1 MNPTRVN
8 FTRMSPRGRGAAA
21 VSCCA
26 LLVVMTGCGTPEQET
41 AATTVSSSTTSSTT
55 TRAAQTPTGPAGAST
70 VATGKAGK
78 PRGQGFDP
86 AKVDRKS
93 ATNVAQAFAVTS
105 YTVDTRLDA
114 SPNDGPRR
122 GLVWTSAR
130 LRAALARPLPGD
142 GGATWRA
149 LVTADG
155 FTRVSVLEE
164 EQEVAE
170 TGNSTSRREHLTVTS
185 YDGRGKQI
193 GQPET
198 FVVVYDLTRPG
209 PGQAWSIDGI
219 RAS

>member
-1 MNPTRVN
+1 MNLA
-8 FTRMSPRGRGAAA
+8 RMTPRSRGAAA
-21 VSCCA
+21 LSCCA
-26 LLVVMTGCGTPEQET
+26 LLVVMTGCGAPEQET
-41 AATTVSSSTTSSTT
+41 AATTVRSSPAVSSTT
-55 TRAAQTPTGPAGAST
+55 TRAVQTPTGPAGAST

-86 AKVDRKS
+86 AKVDPKN
-93 ATNVAQAFAVTS
+93 ATTVAQAFAVTS

-122 GLVWTSAR
+122 GLVWVTAR

-142 GGATWRA
+142 GGAPWRA
-149 LVTADG
+149 LVAADG

-164 EQEVAE
+164 EAEVAE

-185 YDGRGKQI
+185 FDGRGKQI
-193 GQPET
+193 GQSET

-209 PGQAWSIDGI
+209 PGQAWSVDGI